1 MKNLKLKG
9 FFAAALMAVSC
20 FAFAQAEEAAETE
33 AKQEKMVL
41 TVEEAVKFALENNK
55 TLKSSAI
62 DLEMKK
68 RANDNSW
75 NVFLP
80 KASLSL
86 TANRTT
92 DIDSTLQSINGSAQ
106 MMGLMKS
113 LHPGDPIADNIPVP
127 AIKADEEK
135 LHWSTVGNLG
145 LSWSFNA
152 AMIANIKIAKTQ
164 YEAGKISYEKSC
176 SEMEVNIRK
185 LFYGL
190 LLQQESLKINKDSLA
205 NAKARYDQAAI
216 NYRNGLVPEL
226 QLLNTQVTYENQKPA
241 VLKAETSLEQSLDTF
256 AFLLGLPYGTEIEL
270 KGNIETKFIKV
281 DADELVKKYCETS
294 NEILSM
300 KKNIELANFG
310 LKAKRLSVYTPSIAV
325 NYSYQPVFA
334 AMGETYSLSDA
345 SDKGSLSLTLA
356 FSDLLSFLPWSSASQ
371 EIKNIQQQIVQAE
384 LGYEMMVQNA
394 EVEIHKLVDNL
405 EIAKVN
411 LQAMQSTAELAQKA
425 YNSTLRGFNNGTQ
438 EWLSVR
444 ESDASLK
451 QARLGL
457 MNERFNYIS
466 AVLDLEQKL
475 NMKISE

>member
-20 FAFAQAEEAAETE
+20 FAFAQAEETAKTE

-41 TVEEAVKFALENNK
+41 TVEEAVKYALENNK

-68 RANDNSW
+68 RANDDSW
-75 NVFLP
+75 NIFLP

-106 MMGLMKS
+106 MMGLMKKYHS
-113 LHPGDPIADNIPVP
+113 EVPVP

-294 NEILSM
+294 NEIRSM
-300 KKNIELANFG
+300 KKNIELAKFG
-310 LKAKRLSVYTPSIAV
+310 LKAKSLSVYTPSIAI

-356 FSDLLSFLPWSSASQ
+356 YSDLFSFLPWSSASQ
-371 EIKNIQQQIVQAE
+371 EIKNIKQQIVQAE

>member
-41 TVEEAVKFALENNK
+41 TVEEAVKYALENNK

-68 RANDNSW
+68 RANDDSW
-75 NVFLP
+75 NIFLP

-106 MMGLMKS
+106 MMGLMKKYHS
-113 LHPGDPIADNIPVP
+113 EVPVP